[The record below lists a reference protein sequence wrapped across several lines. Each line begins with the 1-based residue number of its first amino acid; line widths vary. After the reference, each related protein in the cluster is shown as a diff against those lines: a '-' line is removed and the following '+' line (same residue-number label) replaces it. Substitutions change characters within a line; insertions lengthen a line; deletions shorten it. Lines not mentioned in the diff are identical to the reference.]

1 MNIRDYIDID
11 ELKDILDTFTNTT
24 GIAAIAVDAKGEYIV
39 EPGTLSNVSSEYAAN
54 SQGAAKKSATDFSV
68 DIIVNNEK
76 AGSVFGGIVDGYDSP
91 CASNITYAE
100 KLIQTLLNNYVT
112 LVSSNATSD
121 GKLSKL
127 QKEINHSTEIIQKI
141 NTNTHSLKSIANK
154 QKMLSLNA
162 SIEAAR
168 SGEAGVGF
176 AVVAKSMGE
185 LSSQSATIYG
195 DIDKS
200 VIEVTESIEKLA
212 SLFEN

>member
-54 SQGAAKKSATDFSV
+54 SQGAAKKSTTDFSV

-141 NTNTHSLKSIANK
+141 NTNTHSLKSIAN
-154 QKMLSLNA
+154 
-162 SIEAAR
+162 
-168 SGEAGVGF
+168 
-176 AVVAKSMGE
+176 
-185 LSSQSATIYG
+185 
-195 DIDKS
+195 
-200 VIEVTESIEKLA
+200 
-212 SLFEN
+212 